1 MERHESLRTSF
12 ELVNGK
18 PMQENYEAVAIE
30 LEYEDYSAAVTPLD
44 SLDGE
49 EKMDDRIR
57 AAVATFVRS
66 FDLTGAPLMRAGLIK
81 LGKAARV
88 DGGSAPYRLRRL
100 VAGYFSS
107 TDFLALY
114 AGRNCRSCRCNT
126 KTFPNGK
133 TG

>member
-1 MERHESLRTSF
+1 MKACAHRSNSLTASRCRKLT
-12 ELVNGK
+12 
-18 PMQENYEAVAIE
+18 EAVAIE

-66 FDLTGAPLMRAGLIK
+66 FDLTRAPLMRAGLIK
-81 LGKAARV
+81 LREERHVLMV
-88 DGGSAPYRLRRL
+88 DLHHIVSDGLSQDIF
-100 VAGYFSS
+100 VN
-107 TDFLALY
+107 DFLALY
-114 AGRNCRSCRCNT
+114 AGRNCQSCRCNT
-126 KTFPNGK
+126 KIFPNGK